1 MGVFLLYNVEI
12 WDIMKVGFICTEEEH
27 MSEESMNNEK
37 EKCFVIMPISDQG
50 DYPKGHFEKVYE
62 QIFVPA
68 IEATGY
74 DAFRVDEDNMCT
86 PIVEKI
92 FKAIQECP
100 MALCD
105 LSNRNPNVLYEL
117 GIRQA
122 YDKPVVLVKDEKTE
136 RIFDVSG
143 INTISYMSTRL
154 YEEVLDA
161 RKRISDA
168 IISMKEGKQNS
179 IIKVLNAQKA
189 MVSSDSMT
197 KEEKIE
203 ILLSGLVKDVND
215 LKNQDRQSMIESVYN
230 KYPYNNWENSYV
242 KEKNGLATLTYFIS
256 LKKDITDNEIK
267 RVVDT
272 VSNHYNVK
280 INYIIDDDVLCLEI
294 VSDDMQKC
302 NFVYKDLEIR
312 LRDRERINQ

>member
-1 MGVFLLYNVEI
+1 
-12 WDIMKVGFICTEEEH
+12 

-50 DYPKGHFEKVYE
+50 DYPKVHFEKVYE

-215 LKNQDRQSMIESVYN
+215 LKNQDRHSMIESVYN